1 MSNTSRRNHVKKK
14 EWQLV
19 LITRHKSRITS
30 TPVCFHTRHDH
41 RYTFLRNRCTVF
53 SAIFDSLHNYLFDR
67 WKCYDDFS
75 FFFFY
80 PIKET
85 VPRNIVYN
93 MFMINSFYQIGTLFL
108 PKGINRS
115 ELNETNWANLIHCK
129 IYISL
134 YSCKRKKKE
143 RVIIPII

>member
-1 MSNTSRRNHVKKK
+1 MT
-14 EWQLV
+14 
-19 LITRHKSRITS
+19 I
-30 TPVCFHTRHDH
+30 
-41 RYTFLRNRCTVF
+41 FL
-53 SAIFDSLHNYLFDR
+53 
-67 WKCYDDFS
+67 

-134 YSCKRKKKE
+134 YSCKRKKKKKE
-143 RVIIPII
+143 